1 MSRWGFSSPHEN
13 GLKGAL
19 GTRFV
24 ALENGLFTLWILEN
38 TEFMVNRV
46 YIYIYF
52 TFLKTNYI
60 YFTYFNI
67 KNYYFFFINLDIWFS
82 F

>member
-38 TEFMVNRV
+38 IKFMVNRV

-52 TFLKTNYI
+52 LLFKKTNYI
-60 YFTYFNI
+60 HLLI
-67 KNYYFFFINLDIWFS
+67 LI
-82 F
+82 

>member
-1 MSRWGFSSPHEN
+1 MVLRGNMSRWGFSSPHEN

-46 YIYIYF
+46 YIYIFY
-52 TFLKTNYI
+52 FLKKQIIYI
-60 YFTYFNI
+60 LLI
-67 KNYYFFFINLDIWFS
+67 LI
-82 F
+82 